1 MVKRKACVELPLA
14 SELAGNVEREENG
27 TEGLAYR
34 LLPAISGVGKLEA
47 QITFVLTTPSWDRK
61 LWNPMGVAEQGG
73 GKSEGK

>member
-14 SELAGNVEREENG
+14 SELAGNVGREDR
-27 TEGLAYR
+27 TEGLTYR
-34 LLPAISGVGKLEA
+34 LLPVISEIGKLEA

-61 LWNPMGVAEQGG
+61 PWNPMVVAEQGR